1 MSKYSLAEE
10 LAEVIVDGMDTI
22 VMAEFVRDT
31 LIAGYKNLSEEELVN
46 LAREYAPH
54 LIDKEEV

>member
-1 MSKYSLAEE
+1 MNKYSLAEE

-22 VMAEFVRDT
+22 VMAEFVRET
-31 LIAGYKNLSEEELVN
+31 LIAEYKNLSEEGLVL

-54 LIDKEEV
+54 LIEE